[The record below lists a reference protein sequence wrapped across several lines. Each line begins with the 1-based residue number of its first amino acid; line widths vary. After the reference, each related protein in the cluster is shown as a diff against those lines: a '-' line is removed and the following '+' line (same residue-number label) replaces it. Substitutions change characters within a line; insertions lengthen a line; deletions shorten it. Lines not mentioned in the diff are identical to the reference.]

1 MIFAVYGVTK
11 CSVSRGFS
19 LSCTHQNACIGPRIG
34 PSFIPFYGVLPT
46 EHNPPS
52 PTLRHPELVRIGLPR
67 LLYMQTVLVGDTVII
82 DDDSFSLGMPTPMEM
97 LEQHALLLQGEN
109 EQLQHNLSR
118 ARKNIEKLV
127 VINQGQA
134 GQITQLKGKI
144 ERLTWDVSSLHVENT
159 ELKNKQLAG
168 CSPTWGGMP
177 PGGKALNEA
186 GE

>member
-1 MIFAVYGVTK
+1 M
-11 CSVSRGFS
+11 
-19 LSCTHQNACIGPRIG
+19 
-34 PSFIPFYGVLPT
+34 
-46 EHNPPS
+46 
-52 PTLRHPELVRIGLPR
+52 
-67 LLYMQTVLVGDTVII
+67 II

-109 EQLQHNLSR
+109 EQLQHDLSR

-134 GQITQLKGKI
+134 EQITQLNGKI
-144 ERLTWDVSSLHVENT
+144 GRLTWDVSSLHVENT
-159 ELKNKQLAG
+159 GLKNKQLGG

-177 PGGKALNEA
+177 PAEKALNEA